1 MGTDLLHVIEAAQA
15 LDGHADEWLQT
26 LTQTIGELLDDGHGA
41 YGHFVDASDPERL
54 RLGRIFQ
61 YKGAAVHVRVLE
73 STNAALPADIVE
85 RTYRAPVAICSA
97 SERVGVKRWTALTSG
112 HAISSVRD
120 FACVL
125 ALDARGIGCAVGAPL
140 DHVKRFSPKAKR
152 AWARVTAHVVA
163 MQRLRAR
170 LAASAGSAAVRDG
183 EAVLSPDARV
193 EHAEG
198 LAKEPS
204 ARALLREAAIARE
217 RARVGKRRRETD
229 DALEMW
235 QALVAGRWSIVDRFD
250 HDGRRFLVAHENE
263 PQAIGP
269 RKLTV
274 RERQVAML
282 AAMGHSNKLIAY
294 ELGLGAGSVA
304 GYLRAAM
311 RKLGLSSRIDVARV
325 LRGAW
330 MSDV

>member
-1 MGTDLLHVIEAAQA
+1 MRNDLLHVIEAAQA
-15 LDGHADEWLQT
+15 LDGHADEWMQM
-26 LTQTIGELLDDGHGA
+26 LTQTIGALLDHGYGA
-41 YGHFVDASDPERL
+41 YGHFVDASDPQRL
-54 RLGRIFQ
+54 QLGRIFQ
-61 YKGAAVHVRVLE
+61 HNGAPLQVRALE
-73 STNAALPADIVE
+73 STNASLPADVVE

-112 HAISSVRD
+112 HVTSSVND

-125 ALDARGIGCAVGAPL
+125 ALDTRGIGCAVGAPL
-140 DHVKRFSPKAKR
+140 DRVKRFSPKAKR
-152 AWARVTAHVVA
+152 EWSRVTAHVVA

-170 LAASAGSAAVRDG
+170 LAVDAAAPRDG
-183 EAVLSPDARV
+183 EAVLSPDARI

-217 RARVGKRRRETD
+217 RARGGMRRRETD

-269 RKLTV
+269 RKLTA
-274 RERQVAML
+274 REKQVAML

-330 MSDV
+330 MSDAR